1 MKCNDE
7 DLLRFLEGTAGEEAK
22 IHIATCTECSAAAR
36 ELSVYRKVFPCY
48 REGKRLLESLDEHMK
63 SFDEK
68 KVRHLPPGIE
78 EMLREAGGEGAGDRK
93 IRPLERP
100 ARKTGSAPGESAAAP
115 MAYAAV
121 PRDITRPKKGKS
133 KKEGADEPEK

>member
-7 DLLRFLEGTAGEEAK
+7 DLLRFLEGNAGEEAK
-22 IHIATCTECSAAAR
+22 MHIGACRECSEAIR
-36 ELSVYRKVFPCY
+36 ELAVYRKVLPGY

-100 ARKTGSAPGESAAAP
+100 ARKTGSASGESTPTP

-133 KKEGADEPEK
+133 KKEGADDPEK